1 MESCWSS
8 KELKLPTGTL
18 DRIQECNA
26 LKPDKDIVSFEHML
40 YIWMQ
45 LDLLYKAQPFSPSIH
60 MANLSIIEALRAP
73 SVREDDL
80 AEKSTLMQVCLL
92 FTSLCIAVVS
102 GSYFCYMLLGN
113 EWAWTSYKY

>member
-1 MESCWSS
+1 MASKIPSKWRAVG

-18 DRIQECNA
+18 DRIQKCNA

-60 MANLSIIEALRAP
+60 MA
-73 SVREDDL
+73 
-80 AEKSTLMQVCLL
+80 KHH
-92 FTSLCIAVVS
+92 
-102 GSYFCYMLLGN
+102 
-113 EWAWTSYKY
+113 